1 MHSYDSISKSI
12 LLNAIVSVQHGEV
25 VRWWRAK
32 SGESQPTCRIG
43 TQTKVTSCG
52 QLLSQPV
59 ELFFDPSFQLCPT
72 HLKIVEQD
80 RCFITKSGCTFSI
93 PSFLDPT
100 ACRLWSRSRFA
111 VPYQKVWLILLQFA
125 SKIEANHIINCN
137 LLRNNH
143 AIMKVFALALSAFL
157 ASSNVHQVTSSKIV
171 NTCKL
176 VDKKQPTGPYTGETK
191 AAHAHLM
198 FRDMDQK
205 VLDVLK
211 SFNNTK
217 ATFVI
222 HSDKITDETLPL
234 LQNIVADGHTIAS
247 NGQSSNP
254 QINFL
259 YANETLIEQQIMG
272 ADEDFKKAIGYAPNL
287 YMPSFGAMD
296 TRAHHILD
304 AHDKQTILWSAGSN
318 GWWFIGNN
326 EPIET
331 TVAALRYTMPE
342 MGGIIMMPPDSAV
355 LEEYLTQV
363 WPYW

>member
-1 MHSYDSISKSI
+1 
-12 LLNAIVSVQHGEV
+12 
-25 VRWWRAK
+25 
-32 SGESQPTCRIG
+32 
-43 TQTKVTSCG
+43 
-52 QLLSQPV
+52 
-59 ELFFDPSFQLCPT
+59 
-72 HLKIVEQD
+72 
-80 RCFITKSGCTFSI
+80 
-93 PSFLDPT
+93 
-100 ACRLWSRSRFA
+100 
-111 VPYQKVWLILLQFA
+111 
-125 SKIEANHIINCN
+125 
-137 LLRNNH
+137 
-143 AIMKVFALALSAFL
+143 MKVFAVALSTLL
-157 ASSNVHQVTSSKIV
+157 ASSNVNQVTSSKSEIV

-176 VDKKQPTGPYTGETK
+176 VDKKQPTGPYAPYTGETK

-259 YANETLIEQQIMG
+259 YANETLIEQQITG

-296 TRAHHILD
+296 TRAHQILD

-326 EPIET
+326 EPLET